1 MSETPAE
8 PCHSPVPGVRNHLT
22 GSPRRPLSSA
32 HPRAPGPRGDPQP
45 SQHPVS
51 KEAGAPGR
59 RAGTAPRRGGGQWS
73 LIWHPGTSEEPGARG
88 LPRPAWGSLCE
99 RNTLLLIPF
108 FLTQRESII
117 KRPKAI
123 AICLQLISEF
133 QLSKL
138 LLCPGTKGS
147 SSIFEVAGR

>member
-1 MSETPAE
+1 M
-8 PCHSPVPGVRNHLT
+8 
-22 GSPRRPLSSA
+22 
-32 HPRAPGPRGDPQP
+32 
-45 SQHPVS
+45 
-51 KEAGAPGR
+51 
-59 RAGTAPRRGGGQWS
+59 
-73 LIWHPGTSEEPGARG
+73 IWHPGTSEEPGARG